1 MIKTY
6 SIILFLIFTTNFL
19 VAQSLTKFSGLAYF
33 DYFYNIENKDISKK
47 DLQGFQFRRV
57 FFTADFDVTNKLSAR
72 FRLES
77 DGTELNNV
85 NRFYPYLKELYAQYK
100 LDNSQLYFGLITTPP
115 TEVEEKFW
123 AYRSVEKIQMDLR
136 GLVTTRDVGI
146 SLITK
151 TSDNKNSFWIMFAN
165 NSSHGAE
172 TDKYKKIYLQFLR
185 EVLENLTLSFD
196 ANFANASGDKNLYAG
211 RIGIYTQSED
221 MKGGLTFSSAL
232 QKKSDVNNKDLK
244 QFGISIFGSKKL
256 NSDLTGLIRFDVF
269 EPSTERINNIEYTF
283 IGGIDYKL
291 EKNFNIIPNIIYN
304 KYENKNFKSDLAA
317 RITFYYQF

>member
-1 MIKTY
+1 MKTY
-6 SIILFLIFTTNFL
+6 ITILSFIFTTNFL
-19 VAQSLTKFSGLAYF
+19 VAQSLTKFSGSVFY
-33 DYFYNIENKDISKK
+33 DYFYNIQNKDISKK

-57 FFTADFDVTNKLSAR
+57 FFTVDFDVTNKLSTR

-77 DGTELNNV
+77 NGTGLSNV
-85 NRFYPYLKELYAQYK
+85 NKFFTYLKDLYVQYK
-100 LDNSQLYFGLITTPP
+100 VDNTHLFVGLLPTPP

-123 AYRSVEKIQMDLR
+123 AYRSVERIQMDLR

-146 SLITK
+146 SLRTR

-165 NSSHGAE
+165 NSNHGAE
-172 TDKYKKIYLQFLR
+172 TNKYKKIYLQYLR
-185 EVLENLTLSFD
+185 EVLENLSLSLD

-211 RIGIYTQSED
+211 RIGIYTQTED
-221 MKGGLTFSSAL
+221 MKGGLTFSSVL
-232 QKKSDVNNKDLK
+232 QNKSDRDEKDLK
-244 QFGISIFGSKKL
+244 QFGVSIFGSKKL
-256 NSDLTGLIRFDVF
+256 SSHLKGLLRFDVF
-269 EPSTERINNIEYTF
+269 EPSTNSINNIEYTF

-304 KYENKNFKSDLAA
+304 KYENKNLKSDLTA